1 MTHVRPDLD
10 ALVQDCADEPIRI
23 PGSVQPHG
31 VLLAAHA
38 ATLAVVV
45 ASESARAH
53 LGRAPEELLGTRL
66 PDLFGQSWPTDGL
79 HSLDASEPH
88 RLQVVVGGVRR
99 TFDALA
105 HETDGLV
112 VVELEPPAPEPE
124 EVAVRARASL
134 RALQDAGTGL
144 ALTDTIAREVRAL
157 TGFDRV
163 MVYRFDQHWH
173 GTVVAED
180 ARPDLG
186 LDPYLGLRFPASDIP
201 AQARELYTTQW
212 LRSIPDATYTPSP
225 LVPSFHPETG
235 APLDLSAS
243 ALRSVSPVHLQY
255 LRNMGV
261 AASMSVSLLTH
272 GRLWGLVACHHYSGP
287 HYPTQAERGA
297 AEFLGRTA
305 SVLLEGDEHRRRY
318 LGSLGV
324 GATAGN
330 LATLVTTHDREPLT
344 ALTRDHLLLALVDG
358 ATGAM
363 VRLNGRTVLLG
374 ETPEPADVQ
383 ALVARLWPTGHRAPV
398 VTASVRTFL
407 DVDGRPPHGTGGTG
421 AGTGTAA
428 DADAALA
435 ERLAPTASGVLAL
448 PVQSGT
454 GGDALVWFKPE
465 VLAEVRWAGDP
476 AETGLEATPA
486 GLRLTPRASF
496 ATYVERVRGS
506 STPFDP
512 VEVEAAERLA
522 TTTGDVLV
530 RRAAEDARLA
540 AALQQLMLTTR
551 PPVPDGY
558 AVSSRYR
565 PSGSDAVGGDW
576 FDATSMPDGRL
587 VLMVGDVA
595 GHGMGMAAVTAQL
608 RHALRAYLIDAG
620 GAAGAL
626 ERLGGL
632 IAELLPGELATVTAV
647 ELEPATGRAT
657 VVSAGHP
664 PPVLRTADGAALLDQ
679 ARGPALGLGVDPTHD
694 VHTVELEAGDAV
706 VLYTDGLVEQR
717 HRPLSH
723 SLRDLRDQV
732 TVAPED
738 PEGLCDALLAGA
750 PLTDD
755 DVTLVALHRLS

>member
-31 VLLAAHA
+31 VLLAADA
-38 ATLAVVV
+38 GTLAVVI
-45 ASESARAH
+45 ASDSARAH
-53 LGRAPEELLGTRL
+53 LRRSPEELLGTRL
-66 PDLFGQSWPTDGL
+66 PDLFGPSWPTDGL
-79 HSLDASEPH
+79 RSLDASEPH
-88 RLQVVVGGVRR
+88 RLQVVVDGVRR

-105 HETDGLV
+105 HEADGLV

-124 EVAVRARASL
+124 EVAVRARAAL
-134 RALQDAGTGL
+134 RALQDAGTGP

-163 MVYRFDQHWH
+163 MVYRFDEHWH

-180 ARPDLG
+180 ARPELG

-225 LVPSFHPETG
+225 LVPSFHPGTG

-255 LRNMGV
+255 LANMGV
-261 AASMSVSLLTH
+261 AASMSVSLVTH
-272 GRLWGLVACHHYSGP
+272 GRLWGLVACHHYSGS

-324 GATAGN
+324 GATASN
-330 LATLVTTHDREPLT
+330 LAALVTTHDREPLT
-344 ALTRDHLLLALVDG
+344 ALTRDRLLLELVDG
-358 ATGAM
+358 ATGAL
-363 VRLNGRTVLLG
+363 VRLHGRTVLLG
-374 ETPEPADVQ
+374 RTPDPADVQ
-383 ALVARLWPTGHRAPV
+383 ALLARLWPSGHRAPV
-398 VTASVRTFL
+398 VTSSVRALL
-407 DVDGRPPHGTGGTG
+407 DVDGRG
-421 AGTGTAA
+421 AGAA
-428 DADAALA
+428 DADDAALA
-435 ERLAPTASGVLAL
+435 DRLAPTASGVLAL

-454 GGDALVWFKPE
+454 GGDAVVWFKPE

-476 AETGLEATPA
+476 SETGLEATPG

-496 ATYVERVRGS
+496 ATYVEQVRGS
-506 STPFDP
+506 SAPFDP
-512 VEVEAAERLA
+512 VEVAAAERLA
-522 TTTGDVLV
+522 TTVGDVLV

-540 AALQQLMLTTR
+540 AALQQLMLTAR

-647 ELEPATGRAT
+647 ELEPGTGRAT

-664 PPVLRTADGAALLDQ
+664 PPVLRTRDGALLLDQ
-679 ARGPALGLGVDPTHD
+679 ARGPALGLGVHPTHE
-694 VHTVELEAGDAV
+694 VHTVDLERGDAV

-717 HRPLSH
+717 HRLLSD

-732 TVAPED
+732 TDAPRD
-738 PEGLCDALLAGA
+738 PERLCDVLLAGA
-750 PLTDD
+750 PPTDD
-755 DVTLVALHRLS
+755 DVTLVALHRVG

>member
-1 MTHVRPDLD
+1 MTEAAHRLD
-10 ALVQDCADEPIRI
+10 ALVEDCADEPIRI

-31 VLLAAHA
+31 VLLAARA
-38 ATLAVVV
+38 TTLAVVV
-45 ASESARAH
+45 ASASARAH
-53 LGRAPEELLGTRL
+53 LGRAPEDLIGTRL
-66 PDLFGQSWPTDGL
+66 PDLFGPSWPTDG
-79 HSLDASEPH
+79 HRALDPSEPR
-88 RLQVVVGGVRR
+88 RLDVTVDGGRR

-124 EVAVRARASL
+124 EVALQARASL
-134 RALQDAGTGL
+134 RALQDAGTGP
-144 ALTDTIAREVRAL
+144 ALTRTIAREVRAL

-163 MVYRFDQHWH
+163 MVYRFDEQWN

-180 ARPDLG
+180 ARADLG

-201 AQARELYTTQW
+201 AQARELYTAHW
-212 LRSIPDATYTPSP
+212 LRSIPDARYTPSP

-255 LRNMGV
+255 LANMGV
-261 AASMSVSLLTH
+261 AASMSVSLITH
-272 GRLWGLVACHHYSGP
+272 GRLWGLIACHHYSGP
-287 HYPTQAERGA
+287 HYPTQAERAA

-324 GATAGN
+324 SATATN
-330 LATLVTTHDREPLT
+330 LVTAVSTHDREPLA
-344 ALTRDHLLLALVDG
+344 ALTRDGLLLELVEG

-363 VRLNGRTVLLG
+363 VRLHGRTVLVG
-374 ETPEPADVQ
+374 HTPEPADVQ
-383 ALVARLWPTGHRAPV
+383 ALAARLWPSGHRGPV
-398 VTASVRTFL
+398 VTTSVRTLL
-407 DVDGRPPHGTGGTG
+407 DVDGRG
-421 AGTGTAA
+421 A
-428 DADAALA
+428 DADDDGALA
-435 ERLAPTASGVLAL
+435 ARLAPSASGVLAL
-448 PVQSGT
+448 PVLSGT
-454 GGDALVWFKPE
+454 AGDALVWFKPE

-476 AETGLEATPA
+476 SETGLEATPT

-496 ATYVERVRGS
+496 ATYVERVRGT

-522 TTTGDVLV
+522 ATTGDVLV

-540 AALQQLMLTTR
+540 GALQQLMLTTR

-558 AVSSRYR
+558 ALSSRYL
-565 PSGSDAVGGDW
+565 PSGTDAVGGDW
-576 FDATSMPDGRL
+576 FDATSLPDGRL

-647 ELEPATGRAT
+647 ELEPDTGRTT

-664 PPVLRTADGAALLDQ
+664 PPVLRSQGGAHLLDQ
-679 ARGPALGLGVDPTHD
+679 ARGPALGLGVDPTHH
-694 VHTVELEAGDAV
+694 VHTVELAPGDAV
-706 VLYTDGLVEQR
+706 LLYTDGLVEQR
-717 HRPLSH
+717 HQPLSH
-723 SLRDLRDQV
+723 SLRELRERV
-732 TVAPED
+732 TAAPED
-738 PEGLCDALLAGA
+738 PERLCDALVSGA
-750 PLTDD
+750 PRTDD
-755 DVTLVALHRLS
+755 DVTLVALHRLG